1 MEIKEFQP
9 IMNKAEQIRYSK
21 RKKLIGK
28 LFVIAVGIN
37 EYRLK
42 GDNLNNC
49 CTDAEVVLCQDLVQV
64 KMRFSSS

>member
-1 MEIKEFQP
+1 
-9 IMNKAEQIRYSK
+9 MNKAEQIKYSK

-49 CTDAEVVLCQDLVQV
+49 CTDAKVIFHTLKSKEYFRMDDNSVLINI
-64 KMRFSSS
+64 

>member
-1 MEIKEFQP
+1 
-9 IMNKAEQIRYSK
+9 MNKAEQIRYSK

-42 GDNLNNC
+42 VDNLNNC
-49 CTDAEVVLCQDLVQV
+49 CTDAEIIFHTLKSD
-64 KMRFSSS
+64 M